1 MENQKMQMN
10 KRKFRIGDLAKKL
23 QVKKFVIRFWE
34 KEFQLQSDR
43 SQGGQRFYTQDDL
56 TTFSTIKEL
65 LYEKKYTIPG
75 AKKELDIILS
85 EKISTT
91 ETLFAPVI
99 NSIQPAQKEPQE
111 EILYKEI
118 VKEITKLS
126 PQIIKKV
133 SELKQKLEKL
143 KKQLD

>member
-56 TTFSTIKEL
+56 KTFSTIKEL

-75 AKKELDIILS
+75 AKKELEVILS
-85 EKISTT
+85 EKAPKT
-91 ETLFAPVI
+91 ENQLAPVI

-111 EILYKEI
+111 EIHYKEI
-118 VKEITKLS
+118 VTEITNLS

-133 SELKQKLEKL
+133 DKLKQKLEEL